1 MLGDGSLRSLI
12 FLLRNVKGNMG
23 GAQSVTQEIP
33 PRISTST
40 ADISAKLKE
49 LPDGAYVFMVD
60 NQGNPKDPVSN
71 ILSVENPDSQFYVKY
86 SGLRDDVKDNL
97 KHAISVGMEVMIK
110 KKAEEKIERLQIL
123 LALLVG
129 VVLYLVATR

>member
-1 MLGDGSLRSLI
+1 M
-12 FLLRNVKGNMG
+12 
-23 GAQSVTQEIP
+23 
-33 PRISTST
+33 TST
-40 ADISAKLKE
+40 ADVAAKLKE

-71 ILSVENPDSQFYVKY
+71 ILSVENPDNQFYVKY

-97 KHAISVGMEVMIK
+97 KHAIGYGSQQ

-129 VVLYLVATR
+129 VYLVVLSSRVSKRLHNGAMTAPNSSLKMPRVSGSDVLVYG

>member
-1 MLGDGSLRSLI
+1 MLGNGSLRSSF

-23 GAQSVTQEIP
+23 GAQSVNQEIS

-40 ADISAKLKE
+40 VDVAAKLKE

-97 KHAISVGMEVMIK
+97 KHAISLGMEASK
-110 KKAEEKIERLQIL
+110 KKAEEKVERLQIL